1 MVSGVGIPSIDH
13 PGFLLWEIIVS
24 NVFDRVMAVFA
35 GHRNPSALDL
45 LLDSS
50 DKTGPIL
57 TIQPRNIDP
66 DENSVGGR
74 TWFISIRS
82 LFDRSKRQSGAQP
95 SVRPTTGGTKEG
107 SVGWSRV
114 VGEPCEWR
122 PSIDWVLGARGTFRR
137 SGAPVRRGLWV
148 GPLVLFSLAI
158 LLGRRSSSRA
168 TRQSV
173 CTGGLLCEFPV
184 RWSRSGLRRIPSFR
198 NHRLRV

>member
-66 DENSVGGR
+66 DENSVGAQEPAYLLQDRFFLSRLKMMQGVTCQDYVEGLWWEFFDGR
-74 TWFISIRS
+74 CDITMED
-82 LFDRSKRQSGAQP
+82 LD
-95 SVRPTTGGTKEG
+95 VRPEPLA
-107 SVGWSRV
+107 SR
-114 VGEPCEWR
+114 
-122 PSIDWVLGARGTFRR
+122 
-137 SGAPVRRGLWV
+137 
-148 GPLVLFSLAI
+148 
-158 LLGRRSSSRA
+158 
-168 TRQSV
+168 
-173 CTGGLLCEFPV
+173 
-184 RWSRSGLRRIPSFR
+184 
-198 NHRLRV
+198 